1 MHRLYLICFFKIALV
16 SSLSEMIYLACKSG
30 CLALYV
36 VFSILFI
43 TAAVYFAPKYLLFN
57 EMIGFKGSEI
67 LKFTTNSN
75 ISPVFYIY
83 FVDRV

>member
-1 MHRLYLICFFKIALV
+1 MVLWLTADTADRWGVSGRVWLFLQTAMSGFLFNASVVSHLFFKIALV

-43 TAAVYFAPKYLLFN
+43 TAAVYFCP
-57 EMIGFKGSEI
+57 
-67 LKFTTNSN
+67 
-75 ISPVFYIY
+75 
-83 FVDRV
+83 